1 VTTDSRTQ
9 TSPAQIIARQ
19 RDDELTLAKTILQIE
34 SDAVASLVTRIDDT
48 FLLALDLV
56 DNCKGRVIATGM
68 GKSGIIARKLAATL
82 SSTGTPAYFVHPAEA
97 LHGDL
102 GAIQKTDV
110 VMSLSHSGET
120 PELVRLL
127 EMTKRLG
134 VKTIALTGSPDSTL
148 GTNTDVTLEC
158 AVKTEAC
165 PLNLAPT
172 ASTTAALA
180 VGDAFALVLAY
191 RRGFKEADFAHLHPG
206 GILGKRLMRVDRL
219 MHTGPAIPA
228 VRSTANFTDVIE
240 SISRA
245 GFGMACVE
253 DGAGVLIG
261 VVTDGDIRR
270 SLTKATTYADKT
282 ARDLM
287 SPNPHHVTPDTLA
300 VDALNIM
307 EQNRITSLPVI
318 DETGKL
324 NGILHLHDL
333 WQTEWF

>member
-1 VTTDSRTQ
+1 MTTDSGTQ
-9 TSPAQIIARQ
+9 TSPNQIIARQ
-19 RDDELTLAKTILQIE
+19 RDDELTLAKTILRIE
-34 SDAVASLVTRIDDT
+34 SDAVASLITRIDDS
-48 FLLALDLV
+48 FFLALDLV
-56 DNCKGRVIATGM
+56 DKCKGRVIATGM

-102 GAIQKTDV
+102 GAIQKNDI

-120 PELVRLL
+120 TELVRLL

-134 VKTIALTGSPDSTL
+134 VKTIALTGSRDSTL
-148 GTNTDVTLEC
+148 GTNTDVMLEC

-180 VGDAFALVLAY
+180 MGDAFALVLAH

-206 GILGKRLMRVDRL
+206 GILGKRLMRVARL

-228 VRSTANFTDVIE
+228 VRSTAIFADVIE

-253 DGAGVLIG
+253 DGAGVLVG

-270 SLTKATTYADKT
+270 SLTKIETYADKT
-282 ARDLM
+282 AEELM
-287 SPNPHHVTPDTLA
+287 SPHPHHVNPNTLA

-318 DETGKL
+318 DEAGKL

>member
-1 VTTDSRTQ
+1 MTANRTTQ
-9 TSPAQIIARQ
+9 TTPDQSDGRH
-19 RDDELTLAKTILQIE
+19 RDDELSLAKQILQIE
-34 SDAVASLVTRIDDT
+34 SDAVSSLVARIDES

-56 DNCKGRVIATGM
+56 DTCNGRVIATGM

-82 SSTGTPAYFVHPAEA
+82 SSTGTAAYFVHPAEA

-110 VMSLSHSGET
+110 VMSVSHSGET

-148 GTNTDVTLEC
+148 GTNGNVTLDC
-158 AVKTEAC
+158 AVKAEAC

-180 VGDAFALVLAY
+180 IGDAFALVLAY
-191 RRGFKEADFAHLHPG
+191 RRGFKEADFVHLHPG

-219 MHTGPAIPA
+219 MHTGAAVPT
-228 VRSTANFTDVIE
+228 VRSTALFSEVIE
-240 SISRA
+240 AISGA

-253 DGAGVLIG
+253 DATGALIG

-270 SLTKATTYADKT
+270 SLTKTTTHADKT
-282 ARDLM
+282 AQDLM
-287 SPNPHHVTPDTLA
+287 STRPHHVKPNTLA
-300 VDALNIM
+300 VDALNVM
-307 EQNRITSLPVI
+307 EQNRITSLPVV

-324 NGILHLHDL
+324 HGILHLHDL
-333 WQTEWF
+333 WRTEWF

>member
-1 VTTDSRTQ
+1 MTANSKTEN
-9 TSPAQIIARQ
+9 SPDQVIVRQ
-19 RDDELTLAKTILQIE
+19 RDEELALAKKILQIE
-34 SDAVASLVTRIDDT
+34 SDAVASLVTRMNNT

-56 DNCKGRVIATGM
+56 ENCKGRVIATGM

-82 SSTGTPAYFVHPAEA
+82 SSTGTAAYFVHPAEA

-110 VMSLSHSGET
+110 VMSVSHSGGT
-120 PELVRLL
+120 PELIRLL

-134 VKTIALTGSPDSTL
+134 VKTIALTGTPDSPL
-148 GTNTDVTLEC
+148 GTNTDVTLDC
-158 AVKTEAC
+158 AVKAEAC

-180 VGDAFALVLAY
+180 LGDAFALVLAY

-219 MHTGPAIPA
+219 MHTGANIPAIK
-228 VRSTANFTDVIE
+228 STAIFSDVIE
-240 SISRA
+240 SISEA
-245 GFGMACVE
+245 GFGIACVE
-253 DGAGVLIG
+253 DASGALVG

-270 SLTKATTYADKT
+270 SLTNTTTYTDKT
-282 ARDLM
+282 ARELM
-287 SPNPHHVTPDTLA
+287 SPQPHHVKPDTLA
-300 VDALNIM
+300 VDALSIM
-307 EQNRITSLPVI
+307 EKNRITSLPVI

-324 NGILHLHDL
+324 NGILHIHDL

>member
-1 VTTDSRTQ
+1 
-9 TSPAQIIARQ
+9 
-19 RDDELTLAKTILQIE
+19 
-34 SDAVASLVTRIDDT
+34 
-48 FLLALDLV
+48 
-56 DNCKGRVIATGM
+56 M

-134 VKTIALTGSPDSTL
+134 VKTIALTGSPDSAL

-180 VGDAFALVLAY
+180 LGDAFALVLAY

-206 GILGKRLMRVDRL
+206 GILGKRLMQVDRL
-219 MHTGPAIPA
+219 MHTGAAIPV

-245 GFGMACVE
+245 GFGMTCVE
-253 DGAGVLIG
+253 DGVGLLIG

-270 SLTKATTYADKT
+270 SLTNTTPYADKT
-282 ARDLM
+282 AQDLM
-287 SPNPHHVTPDTLA
+287 SPNPHHVKLDTLA

-318 DETGKL
+318 DEAGKV
-324 NGILHLHDL
+324 NGVLHLHDL